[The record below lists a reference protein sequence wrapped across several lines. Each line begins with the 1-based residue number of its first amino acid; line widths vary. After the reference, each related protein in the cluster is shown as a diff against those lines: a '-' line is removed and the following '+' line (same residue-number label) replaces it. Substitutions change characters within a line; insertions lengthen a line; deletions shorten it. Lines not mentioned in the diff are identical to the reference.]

1 MEEPQAHTVLLLIL
15 LFCSLIF
22 IYIGREKKRKVNV
35 KYEKKVV
42 RKEAA
47 DDEDVDDEDDEDYE
61 KPALGEHLEHIPF
74 QHEILPESE
83 MIARSAEFYSA
94 MNKRRT
100 LRQGSA
106 KEAGLSKAN
115 LIV

>member
-1 MEEPQAHTVLLLIL
+1 MEELQAHTVLLLIL

-35 KYEKKVV
+35 KFEKKVV

-47 DDEDVDDEDDEDYE
+47 DDEDDEDYE
-61 KPALGEHLEHIPF
+61 KPALDEHLEHIPF